1 MKRGKKNTA
10 AALAQVIVRQEH
22 YVLECMSKPQ
32 MCLGAQLL
40 IFSPEIE
47 DSLFSEEFSGRLLTR
62 ENRIRKHRF

>member
-10 AALAQVIVRQEH
+10 AAAQVIVRQEH
-22 YVLECMSKPQ
+22 YVLECMRKPQ
-32 MCLGAQLL
+32 MCLGLL

>member
-10 AALAQVIVRQEH
+10 AAQVIVRQEH
-22 YVLECMSKPQ
+22 YVLECMRKPQ
-32 MCLGAQLL
+32 MCLGLL

>member
-10 AALAQVIVRQEH
+10 AAAQVIVRQEH
-22 YVLECMSKPQ
+22 YVLECMRKPQ
-32 MCLGAQLL
+32 MCLGLL

-62 ENRIRKHRF
+62 ENRIRKHSF

>member
-1 MKRGKKNTA
+1 MKRRGKKNTA

-22 YVLECMSKPQ
+22 YVLECMRKPQ
-32 MCLGAQLL
+32 MCLGLL

>member
-10 AALAQVIVRQEH
+10 AQVIVRQEH
-22 YVLECMSKPQ
+22 YVLECMRKPQ
-32 MCLGAQLL
+32 MCLGLL

>member
-1 MKRGKKNTA
+1 MKRRGKKNTA

-22 YVLECMSKPQ
+22 YVLECMRKPQ
-32 MCLGAQLL
+32 MCLGLL

-62 ENRIRKHRF
+62 ENRIRKHSF